1 MGAQVSRKV
10 LRKILAAIRVGEV
23 GLEELKEAAELPEQI
38 FREACTLLSSNQVG
52 VWGERSVTFGRSDKM
67 RAAILLCSLG
77 EPLEDVSKMLTW
89 SEFEDMVSTLLESVG
104 YEVRRRVRLKE
115 PRCEIDVVAAK
126 GDLALVID
134 CKHWKK
140 TLGYSTMQRIIE
152 AQIKRAKVL
161 STSNLS
167 LIKGCDKFLPVI
179 LTLYSERPE
188 IVEGVP
194 VVPIN
199 LLSDFISGV
208 RGHLD
213 ELNVVTLDDKPSGIR
228 EG

>member
-23 GLEELKEAAELPEQI
+23 GLEELKEETKLPDEI
-38 FREACTLLSSNQVG
+38 FKEACTLLSLNQVG
-52 VWGERSVTFGRSDKM
+52 VWGERIVTFDRGDKM

-77 EPLEDVSKMLTW
+77 ETLEDVSKMLSW
-89 SEFEDMVSTLLESVG
+89 SEFEDMASTLLESVG

-115 PRCEIDVVAAK
+115 PRCEIDVMAAK
-126 GDLALVID
+126 EDLALVID

-152 AQIKRAKVL
+152 AQINRAKAL
-161 STSNLS
+161 STTNLS
-167 LIKGCDKFLPVI
+167 FIKRCNKFLPVI
-179 LTLYSERPE
+179 LTLYSERPS
-188 IVEGVP
+188 VVDGVP
-194 VVPIN
+194 IVPIN
-199 LLSDFISGV
+199 LLSNFITEV
-208 RGHLD
+208 RGYLD
-213 ELNVVTLDDKPSGIR
+213 ELNVIRLGNKPTGIR

>member
-10 LRKILAAIRVGEV
+10 LGKILAAIRVGEV
-23 GLEELKEAAELPEQI
+23 GLEELKEETKLPEEI
-38 FREACTLLSSNQVG
+38 FKEACTLLSSNQVG
-52 VWGERSVTFGRSDKM
+52 VWGEQTVTFGRSDKM

-77 EPLEDVSKMLTW
+77 EPLEDVSKMLSW

-115 PRCEIDVVAAK
+115 PRCEIDVVATK
-126 GDLALVID
+126 WDLALVID

-140 TLGYSTMQRIIE
+140 TLGYSTMHRIIE
-152 AQIKRAKVL
+152 AQINRAKAL

-167 LIKGCDKFLPVI
+167 FVKRCDKFLPVI

-194 VVPIN
+194 IVPIN
-199 LLSDFISGV
+199 LLSDFISEV
-208 RGHLD
+208 RGYLD
-213 ELNVVTLDDKPSGIR
+213 ELNVIRLDDKPSGIR
-228 EG
+228 DR

>member
-23 GLEELKEAAELPEQI
+23 GLEELKQETKLPEEI
-38 FREACTLLSSNQVG
+38 FKEACTLLSSNQVG

-77 EPLEDVSKMLTW
+77 EALEDVSKMLSW
-89 SEFEDMVSTLLESVG
+89 SEFEDMVSTLLESIG

-152 AQIKRAKVL
+152 AQINRAKAL

-167 LIKGCDKFLPVI
+167 FIKRCDKFLPVI
-179 LTLYSERPE
+179 LTLYSERSE
-188 IVEGVP
+188 IVDGVP

-208 RGHLD
+208 RGYLD
-213 ELNVVTLDDKPSGIR
+213 ELNVIRLDNKPTWVR
-228 EG
+228 DR

>member
-23 GLEELKEAAELPEQI
+23 GLEELKEETKLPDEI
-38 FREACTLLSSNQVG
+38 FKEACTLLSLNQVG
-52 VWGERSVTFGRSDKM
+52 VWGERIVTFDRGDKM

-77 EPLEDVSKMLTW
+77 ETLEDVSKMLSW
-89 SEFEDMVSTLLESVG
+89 SEFEDMASTLLESVG

-126 GDLALVID
+126 EDLALVID

-152 AQIKRAKVL
+152 AQINRATAL
-161 STSNLS
+161 STTNLS
-167 LIKGCDKFLPVI
+167 FIKRCNKFLPVI
-179 LTLYSERPE
+179 LTLYSERPS
-188 IVEGVP
+188 VVDGVP
-194 VVPIN
+194 IVPIN
-199 LLSDFISGV
+199 LLSNFITEV
-208 RGHLD
+208 RGYLD
-213 ELNVVTLDDKPSGIR
+213 ELNVIRLGNKPTGIR